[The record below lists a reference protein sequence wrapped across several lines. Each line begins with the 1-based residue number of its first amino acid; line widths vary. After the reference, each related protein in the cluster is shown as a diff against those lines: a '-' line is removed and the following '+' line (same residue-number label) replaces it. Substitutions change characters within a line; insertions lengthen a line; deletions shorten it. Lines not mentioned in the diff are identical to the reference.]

1 MDKVLNPPSGDSG
14 WATGRSTTVRSS
26 SEGMTAAVTVCT
38 IAVRSTVGGGTGVS
52 VGGGTGVWVGG
63 MGVLVGGTGVSVG
76 GMGVSVGNG
85 GGGGNR
91 GIGRDGCNR
100 RRGRWGHVLLLLQGY
115 VAKYSLGLRYVP
127 RYTFRVI
134 KRPEGVATSS

>member
-63 MGVLVGGTGVSVG
+63 MGALVGGTGVSVG

-85 GGGGNR
+85 VGVETGVLVGMGVIVGVGVGATYCCCCKVTLPNTP
-91 GIGRDGCNR
+91 GIEVR
-100 RRGRWGHVLLLLQGY
+100 
-115 VAKYSLGLRYVP
+115 P

-134 KRPEGVATSS
+134 KRLEVVATSS